1 MSKEMRQHIDNFR
14 NFLIENSN
22 KKLNTSDV
30 IFSESK
36 ISTFEGKNLD
46 EILFDI
52 NKCSGEEGMKKLVK
66 MQSNWS
72 NMNKSNKMRGKV
84 LKAIKNRLEDIGF

>member
-1 MSKEMRQHIDNFR
+1 
-14 NFLIENSN
+14 
-22 KKLNTSDV
+22 
-30 IFSESK
+30 
-36 ISTFEGKNLD
+36 
-46 EILFDI
+46 
-52 NKCSGEEGMKKLVK
+52 MKKLVK